1 MKLSKNLTLAEV
13 VRSETAKRIGIDNS
27 PSKEHLENLK
37 VIAEKI
43 FQPIRDHF
51 KKPIHISSG
60 YRSESLNKSLKGTST
75 TSQHMTGEALDIDN
89 DGTSVSNLE
98 IFQYIKDNLDF
109 DTLIWEFGNEESPAW
124 IHVSYRNGRPQRNRV
139 LKATKNGY
147 EQL

>member
-27 PSKEHLENLK
+27 PSEEHLDNLK
-37 VIAEKI
+37 TIAKEI

-60 YRSESLNKSLKGTST
+60 YRSEILNSSLKGTSK

-109 DTLIWEFGNEESPAW
+109 DTLIWEFGNDESPDW